1 MDNKMRIISLLL
13 LTAIGTNVL
22 ADEWLPPIG
31 IPIPEFGIEE
41 SHTMY
46 AGDSAYHTGSAGPYS
61 IYVDNTAANCSN
73 SGPATAAKPRCDIP
87 THIDKP
93 GTVVEIHGGPYSY
106 DMSKPVID
114 VNGSKDRP
122 VFIRGVD
129 DGQGYP
135 VIDNASTI
143 GIQGKYFIVENLI
156 FEKSSLRT
164 GSREKSGYGYGN
176 HHIGLRNLEI
186 RNHPLK
192 NGSALVGTDVV
203 FYKNHVHHNQGD
215 DRHGTTIGRGS
226 ERVWIIDSYFHHNGG
241 DAIQFCHRCK
251 KEAPRKIFIGR
262 NLMHS
267 DRENGVDLKYGKDIV
282 ISENTIHSYRA
293 ARPNEKWC
301 YDDDSYCGV
310 FSSGSDGSAIV
321 VGSDGAPG
329 RPWIVANNIFD
340 STQGVR
346 IEEVREAWIIGNNI
360 HNIEKNAIAL
370 QKWGE
375 SLHIIG
381 NVMHDAQFGV
391 NQYWRNKFTVHI
403 SGNIFSEMHDAFLAF
418 KSIVADRST
427 LTDNLF
433 WNGDSPVTMRWGR
446 RFKEKPAAVVTE
458 VEIGKTRNFVG
469 DPHIVRVDEQHIE
482 VSGGDATKAIREQR
496 LQEVDARFKSL
507 YGEDM
512 SILDA
517 GL

>member
-1 MDNKMRIISLLL
+1 MRIISLLL
-13 LTAIGTNVL
+13 LTTIGAN
-22 ADEWLPPIG
+22 AWASDWKAPIG
-31 IPIPEFGIEE
+31 IPVPDFGIEE

-46 AGDSAYHTGSAGPYS
+46 AGDAAYHNGDDGPYS
-61 IYVDNTAANCSN
+61 IYVDNTVSTCSN
-73 SGPATAAKPRCDIP
+73 SGPATAAAPLCDIP

-93 GTVVEIHGGPYSY
+93 GTVVEIHGGPYAY
-106 DMSKPVID
+106 NMSKPVIE
-114 VNGSKDRP
+114 VNGTMKQP

-143 GIQGKYFIVENLI
+143 GIQGQYFIVENLV

-164 GSREKSGYGYGN
+164 GAKGNSRYGR

-192 NGSALVGTDVV
+192 NASVLVGTDVV

-215 DRHGTTIGRGS
+215 DRHGTTVGQGS
-226 ERVWIIDSYFHHNGG
+226 ERVWIVDNYFHHNGG

-251 KEAPRKIFIGR
+251 KAAPRQIFIGR

-267 DRENGVDLKYGKDIV
+267 DRENGVDLKFGKDIV
-282 ISENTIHSYRA
+282 ISENTIHGYRA
-293 ARPNEKWC
+293 SRPGEKWC
-301 YDDDSYCGV
+301 YDDESFCGK

-329 RPWIVANNIFD
+329 RPWIIANNIYD
-340 STQGVR
+340 STQGIR

-360 HNIEKNAIAL
+360 HNIEQNAIAL

-375 SLHIIG
+375 SLQIVG
-381 NVMHDAQFGV
+381 NVMHNAKFGV
-391 NQYWRNKFTVHI
+391 NQYWRDKFTLHVT
-403 SGNIFSEMHDAFLAF
+403 GNIMSEIHDSFFAV
-418 KSIVADRST
+418 KSIVSNRST

-433 WNGDSPVTMRWGR
+433 WNGDDAVTMRWGR
-446 RFKEKPAAVVTE
+446 RYKERAGAAVS
-458 VEIGKTRNFVG
+458 EIQIADSRNFIG
-469 DPHIVRVDEQHIE
+469 DPKITQVDAQHIAVAAGE
-482 VSGGDATKAIREQR
+482 ETTAARRER
-496 LQEVDARFKSL
+496 LQELDAIFKSHF
-507 YGEDM
+507 GDDV